1 MNVIDLSDWND
12 HINWSHM
19 IDEGVE
25 GVIVKISEGR
35 TLSELHGKHIAG
47 ASARGLPWGVYCYTH
62 AQTTARAEEEAAV
75 VIEALD
81 ALGYGA
87 PPLGIWI
94 DVEAPEIIGQDREDV
109 TAICSAFISACNTA
123 GYSAGIYA
131 SLSTLTDCINV
142 NDMSTAEIIEIQG
155 EIIRRQAVIIKAMA
169 LQLDAVEAWETEI
182 KLIDALKEKLESET

>member
-1 MNVIDLSDWND
+1 MLVTDLSDWND

-62 AQTTARAEEEAAV
+62 AQTTERSEEEAEV
-75 VIEALD
+75 VIEALG

-94 DVEAPEIIGQDREDV
+94 DVEAPETIGQDREDV
-109 TAICSAFISACNTA
+109 TAICSAFISACNAA

-131 SLSTLTDCINV
+131 GLSTLTDRINV
-142 NDMSTAEIIEIQG
+142 NDLADYVPYWCAQYAEKCDFLDYYPDNRLTGWQYTDSYIIDG
-155 EIIRRQAVIIKAMA
+155 NTYDLSV
-169 LQLDAVEAWETEI
+169 WY
-182 KLIDALKEKLESET
+182 

>member
-1 MNVIDLSDWND
+1 MNVVDLSDWND
-12 HINWSHM
+12 YINWSHM

-62 AQTTARAEEEAAV
+62 AQTTARAEEEVAV

-142 NDMSTAEIIEIQG
+142 NDLADYVPYWCAQYAEKCDFLDYYPDNRLAGWQCTDSYIIDGNTYDMS
-155 EIIRRQAVIIKAMA
+155 V
-169 LQLDAVEAWETEI
+169 WY
-182 KLIDALKEKLESET
+182 

>member
-1 MNVIDLSDWND
+1 
-12 HINWSHM
+12 M
-19 IDEGVE
+19 IDEGVD

-47 ASARGLPWGVYCYTH
+47 VSARGLSWGVYCYTH
-62 AQTTARAEEEAAV
+62 AQTTERAEEEAAV

-94 DVEAPEIIGQDREDV
+94 DVEASETIGQDPDDV
-109 TAICSAFISACNTA
+109 TAICSAFISACNA
-123 GYSAGIYA
+123 ASYSAGIYA

-142 NDMSTAEIIEIQG
+142 NDLADYVPYWCAQYGDRCDFSDYYPDNKLAGWQWTDHYHIGGQNYDMSE
-155 EIIRRQAVIIKAMA
+155 
-169 LQLDAVEAWETEI
+169 WY
-182 KLIDALKEKLESET
+182 

>member
-1 MNVIDLSDWND
+1 MLVTDLSDWND
-12 HINWSHM
+12 HINWSHL
-19 IDEGVE
+19 IDAGVG

-35 TLSELHGKHIAG
+35 SLTQLHGKHIAG
-47 ASARGLPWGVYCYTH
+47 AAARGLPWGAYCYTH

-94 DVEAPEIIGQDREDV
+94 DAEAPEVIGQDREDV
-109 TAICSAFISACNTA
+109 TAICSAFISACNAA

-131 SLSTLTDCINV
+131 SLSTFTDRINV
-142 NDMSTAEIIEIQG
+142 NDLADYVPYWCAQYNDECNFHDYFPGRILHGWQFTEKFEIDGRNYDMSE
-155 EIIRRQAVIIKAMA
+155 
-169 LQLDAVEAWETEI
+169 WY
-182 KLIDALKEKLESET
+182 

>member
-1 MNVIDLSDWND
+1 MNVVDLSDWND
-12 HINWSHM
+12 YINWSHM

-94 DVEAPEIIGQDREDV
+94 DVEAPEIIGQNREDV

-142 NDMSTAEIIEIQG
+142 NDLADYVPYWCAQYAEKCDFLDYYPDNRLVGWQYTDSYIIDG
-155 EIIRRQAVIIKAMA
+155 NTYDLSV
-169 LQLDAVEAWETEI
+169 W
-182 KLIDALKEKLESET
+182 

>member
-12 HINWSHM
+12 NIDWST
-19 IDEGVE
+19 IVDAGVG

-35 TLSELHGKHIAG
+35 TLSELHGKHIA
-47 ASARGLPWGVYCYTH
+47 AAAARGLKWGVYCYTH

-94 DVEAPEIIGQDREDV
+94 DVEAPEVIGQDREEV
-109 TAICSAFISACNTA
+109 PAIGSAFISTCNAA

-142 NDMSTAEIIEIQG
+142 NELADYVPYWCAQYETSEGGFRDSYPDNILAGWQWTDCYSIGGENYDMSE
-155 EIIRRQAVIIKAMA
+155 
-169 LQLDAVEAWETEI
+169 WY
-182 KLIDALKEKLESET
+182 

>member
-1 MNVIDLSDWND
+1 MNVVDLSDWND

-19 IDEGVE
+19 IDEGVD

-62 AQTTARAEEEAAV
+62 AQTTERAEEEAAV

-87 PPLGIWI
+87 PPLGIWF
-94 DVEAPEIIGQDREDV
+94 DVEAPEVIEQDREDV
-109 TAICSAFISACNTA
+109 TAICSAFISECNEV

-131 SLSTLTDCINV
+131 SLSTITDCMNLDDLADYVPVWIAQYAGAC
-142 NDMSTAEIIEIQG
+142 DFHDYFPSRILAGWQYTDSFEIDG
-155 EIIRRQAVIIKAMA
+155 RKYD
-169 LQLDAVEAWETEI
+169 L
-182 KLIDALKEKLESET
+182 SEWY

>member
-1 MNVIDLSDWND
+1 MLVTDLSDWND
-12 HINWSHM
+12 NINWSHM
-19 IDEGVE
+19 IGEGVE

-87 PPLGIWI
+87 PSLGIWI
-94 DVEAPEIIGQDREDV
+94 DVEAPETIGQDREDV
-109 TAICSAFISACNTA
+109 TAICSAFISAFNAA

-142 NDMSTAEIIEIQG
+142 NDLADYVPYWCAQYAEKCDFLDYYPDNRLAGWQCTDSYIIDG
-155 EIIRRQAVIIKAMA
+155 NTYDLSV
-169 LQLDAVEAWETEI
+169 WY
-182 KLIDALKEKLESET
+182 